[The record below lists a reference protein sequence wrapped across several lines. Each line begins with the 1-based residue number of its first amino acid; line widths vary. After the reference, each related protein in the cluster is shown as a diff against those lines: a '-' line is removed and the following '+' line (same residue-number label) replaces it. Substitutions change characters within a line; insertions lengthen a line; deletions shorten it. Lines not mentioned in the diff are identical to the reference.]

1 MRMDSQNEKVMLRK
15 FKNGKKTIK
24 IPKYKMK
31 ISIITPTYNSEKD
44 ILRTIKSIK
53 KQNIHNKECFF
64 IDAKS
69 EDNTIK
75 IIKKKYQI

>member
-1 MRMDSQNEKVMLRK
+1 
-15 FKNGKKTIK
+15 
-24 IPKYKMK
+24 MK

-69 EDNTIK
+69 K
-75 IIKKKYQI
+75 ITQSK